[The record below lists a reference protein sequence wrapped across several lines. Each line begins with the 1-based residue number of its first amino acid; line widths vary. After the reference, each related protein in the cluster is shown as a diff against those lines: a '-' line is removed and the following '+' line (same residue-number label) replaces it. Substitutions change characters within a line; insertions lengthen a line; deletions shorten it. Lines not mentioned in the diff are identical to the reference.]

1 MKKHVVFNVS
11 DPPFLM
17 VISKYYNDIYYI
29 SISIPIYHGSWLG
42 VDIIFIYQISFHYI
56 PFWNYFISLI
66 MYGKDTLND
75 VNCLMRDLRD
85 LLS

>member
-29 SISIPIYHGSWLG
+29 SIPIYHGSWFG
-42 VDIIFIYQISFHYI
+42 IDMIFIDQISFHYI
-56 PFWNYFISLI
+56 PVLKFFYIARNECKGYSEL
-66 MYGKDTLND
+66 
-75 VNCLMRDLRD
+75 C
-85 LLS
+85 